1 MKQILQSHI
10 KTRQDITSYGMMG
23 SFREYHSRKHLKTQ
37 TVCLRRVYAV
47 NEKQRPTLKRK
58 SL

>member
-1 MKQILQSHI
+1 
-10 KTRQDITSYGMMG
+10 MMW

-47 NEKQRPTLKRK
+47 IEVWT
-58 SL
+58 SLGLNQGPPDYESVALTN